1 MSKSKYNLDESIEQL
16 LKLSRKEFEKK
27 KRIYSLKN
35 EEVLT
40 EDKMDLH
47 VKIYLRNKEET
58 MKRRTLRMKSLRNAE
73 ENKKELS
80 SDFDE
85 KYKQKEQSI
94 FNKKWVK
101 LSKQLKLNRINFF
114 LKQQKEE
121 HKWDTSKYNEV
132 KELLMFN
139 FELDQLRKTVVYNE
153 NDGKIINCKLLEQK
167 E

>member
-73 ENKKELS
+73 ENKKEISL
-80 SDFDE
+80 DFDE